1 MLPVCR
7 TEGEGFSIPTFDV
20 VPSDVEGFMDELQ
33 EFQSAFHDCF
43 ARSEPRVHFCD
54 YMVGQFSKL
63 ERKSIEPMALQVEGG
78 TIRGMQR
85 FISDALW
92 DEEQMLWNYHQLV
105 AEAMGD
111 PEGVLMFD
119 ETGFVKKGADSVG
132 VARQYCGTLGK
143 VKNCQVGVFAGYA
156 SRHGYALVDKRLFLP
171 EAWWTDAYAGRRTTC
186 NVPAALTFQSKP
198 QLAAAMLRAIAQEAL
213 LPFKYVVADCLYGQ
227 SPDFLDAVDQCIGV
241 TAFVAIPAETR
252 CWLQAPRTTDK
263 TYTYKGE
270 VRTKRVVVGA
280 AQEPCTVAAL
290 AARLPPSSWYRRQ
303 VSEGTKGPIV
313 YEFARQRVTLCK
325 DGLPERPVWL
335 IIKRTLGASPIF
347 SYYLSNAPVSTPLR
361 TFVWLSGLRWAIEQC
376 FEEGKTELGM
386 DHYEVRKYPGWHHHI
401 LISMLAHFFLWHLKL
416 RLGKK
421 SASPHRVA
429 ATDDIGS
436 HLTAADVYH

>member
-43 ARSEPRVHFCD
+43 ARSEPRVHFFD

-143 VKNCQVGVFAGYA
+143 VENCQVGVFAGYA

-171 EAWWTDAYAGRRTTC
+171 EAWWTDAYASRRTTC

-198 QLAAAMLRAIAQEAL
+198 QLAAAMLQAIAQEAL

-227 SPDFLDAVDQCIGV
+227 SPDFLDAVDQCVGV

-280 AQEPCTVAAL
+280 VQEPCTVAAL

-303 VSEGTKGPIV
+303 VAEGTKGPIV

-335 IIKRTLGASPIF
+335 VIKRTLGASPIF

-376 FEEGKTELGM
+376 FEEGKTELGL

>member
-33 EFQSAFHDCF
+33 AFQSAFHDCF
-43 ARSEPRVHFCD
+43 VRSEPRAHFFA

-85 FISDALW
+85 FISDVIW
-92 DEEQMLWNYHQLV
+92 DEEQMGWNYHHLV
-105 AEAMGD
+105 ADEMGD

-143 VKNCQVGVFAGYA
+143 VENSQVGVFAGYA

-171 EAWWTDAYAGRRTTC
+171 EAWFTDAYAARRTRC
-186 NVPAALTFQSKP
+186 NVPDTLTFQRKP
-198 QLAAAMLRAIAQEAL
+198 QLAAAMLQAIAHEGL
-213 LPFKYVVADCLYGQ
+213 LPFKYVVADCLYGN
-227 SPDFLDAVDQCIGV
+227 SPDFLDAVDACVGV
-241 TAFVAIPAETR
+241 TTFVAIPAETR
-252 CWLQAPRTTDK
+252 CWLQAPRTTEQ
-263 TYTYKGE
+263 TYTYAGE
-270 VRTKRVVVGA
+270 VHSKRVVVGSDHA
-280 AQEPCTVAAL
+280 PCPVAAL
-290 AARLPPSSWYRRQ
+290 AVNLPASRWYRRK
-303 VSEGTKGPIV
+303 VSEGTKGPIE
-313 YEFARQRVTLCK
+313 YAFARQRVTLCK
-325 DGLPERPVWL
+325 EGLPDRTVWL
-335 IIKRTLGASPIF
+335 VIKRTVGTNPVY
-347 SYYLSNAPVSTPLR
+347 SYYISNAPASTPWR
-361 TFVWLSGLRWAIEQC
+361 IFVWLSGVRWAIEQC

-386 DHYEVRKYPGWHHHI
+386 AHYEVRKYPGWHHHI
-401 LISMLAHFFLWHLKL
+401 LTTMLAHFFLWHLKL

-421 SASPHRVA
+421 SACPHRLA
-429 ATDDIGS
+429 APDVIGS
-436 HLTAADVYH
+436 CLTPADVYD